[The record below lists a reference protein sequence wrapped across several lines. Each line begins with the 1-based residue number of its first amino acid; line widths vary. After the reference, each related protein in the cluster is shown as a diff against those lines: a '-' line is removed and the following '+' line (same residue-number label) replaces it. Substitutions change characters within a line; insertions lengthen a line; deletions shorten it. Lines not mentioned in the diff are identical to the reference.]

1 MKKTIK
7 SVLICLLTFVNMA
20 VIAQD
25 EIPNLKKPSSWNQY
39 LGFYN
44 RIWRFGNMENPW
56 HYKRFVGGNSS
67 WHSLYRQFDERYKSR

>member
-39 LGFYN
+39 LDSIIESGDLGT
-44 RIWRFGNMENPW
+44 WRTRGITKDLW
-56 HYKRFVGGNSS
+56 VGIPVGIRYIDNST
-67 WHSLYRQFDERYKSR
+67 

>member
-25 EIPNLKKPSSWNQY
+25 EILQSKKTIFLESVP
-39 LGFYN
+39 GFC
-44 RIWRFGNMENPW
+44 RGIRGFGDMEGQWR
-56 HYKRFVGGNSS
+56 YKRFVGG
-67 WHSLYRQFDERYKSR
+67 YPSRDSVCKQ